1 LCESKSFESSSE
13 DDKYTKS
20 SKQDNLNYILI
31 DIRISEEKE
40 NSVYYDS
47 KPGFLPLTVILDQKE
62 LLDEYVRIIK
72 VFLYSAQKIFLTDF
86 LRKKKNTILFL
97 LLRKQIILKIMR
109 TNFTKK
115 RSLSEKRKR

>member
-1 LCESKSFESSSE
+1 MCESKSFESSSE